1 MGMCG
6 HISCVIWYL
15 AFARYENNAGCESL
29 GIQNWTEEVDDAA
42 RAIDSSEDEEILD
55 FEREEE

>member
-15 AFARYENNAGCESL
+15 AFARYENNAGYESL
-29 GIQNWTEEVDDAA
+29 GIRDWTEEVDDAA
-42 RAIDSSEDEEILD
+42 RAIDSSEDEETLD